1 MLLVEGTV
9 SRAPVR
15 QRPVSRAASCRS
27 LSGVQFRAPG
37 VLRAWE
43 YGLRRTIQPRPPFPV
58 GEGSRKTSNRS
69 LYWCHGPIYWCH
81 GPIDRGQG
89 GASVLPRG
97 PRILFL
103 FFTFFLF
110 SFFNNFFFHKLC
122 AQLVLRKKLCT

>member
-58 GEGSRKTSNRS
+58 GEGSRKTNLETGRS
-69 LYWCHGPIYWCH
+69 TGATVRSIRGKAGRPCSPAGHGYCFF
-81 GPIDRGQG
+81 
-89 GASVLPRG
+89 
-97 PRILFL
+97 FL
-103 FFTFFLF
+103 LFTFFLF
-110 SFFNNFFFHKLC
+110 SFFNNFFHKLC
-122 AQLVLRKKLCT
+122 AQLVLQKKLCT